1 MNRLPRE
8 AFLGIRGQWRAVGGR
23 QDARRLRVPF
33 SPAPPD
39 TSSLCSLQDGYEFL
53 ETLKSVAQ
61 DNTDNP
67 DLSIIWIDP
76 DDFPLVRGTALL
88 TPTPRLTVAISET
101 SFLQDPNSWLEDLG
115 RLCPV
120 QVQGCRGQERHP
132 EKGKQDG
139 K

>member
-1 MNRLPRE
+1 MNRLQPE

-23 QDARRLRVPF
+23 QDTRRLRVPF

-39 TSSLCSLQDGYEFL
+39 TSSLRSLQDGYEFL

-88 TPTPRLTVAISET
+88 TPTPRLTVALSET
-101 SFLQDPNSWLEDLG
+101 RFLQGPGPNSWLEDLG

-120 QVQGCRGQERHP
+120 
-132 EKGKQDG
+132 
-139 K
+139 